1 MKTKGPSQRQLRVGE
16 LVRHAL
22 TQVLQ
27 REALPVRELN
37 AARVTITE
45 VRMSPDLKIA
55 TCFVSLLNAAEGEI
69 DVALNQLE
77 RSAKFMRGRAA
88 PLLEQMKYMPVFRF
102 REDTSF
108 ENFARIDALLRS
120 DAVRRDVGDGG
131 PDLRPDVRLPDK
143 PGKHGKPGQPG
154 QKT

>member
-1 MKTKGPSQRQLRVGE
+1 MASKGPSQRQLRVGE

-27 REALPVRELN
+27 RESMPVRELD
-37 AARVTITE
+37 ATRVTISE

-55 TCFVSLLNAAEGEI
+55 TCFISILNGSDG
-69 DVALNQLE
+69 DVANALSGLE
-77 RSAKFMRGRAA
+77 RSAKFLRGRAA
-88 PLLEQMKYMPVFRF
+88 PMLEQMKYMPTFRF

-120 DAVRRDVGDGG
+120 DAVARDLDQAE
-131 PDLRPDVRLPDK
+131 D
-143 PGKHGKPGQPG
+143 
-154 QKT
+154 